1 MRAPNENVQ
10 MSLGWPR
17 SEGGA
22 TSADCLATVGWR
34 ACLMGTERKGTILYC
49 LEMVLKVA
57 LEIPGLE
64 RLQEVS
70 IKPGLGVI

>member
-1 MRAPNENVQ
+1 
-10 MSLGWPR
+10 
-17 SEGGA
+17 
-22 TSADCLATVGWR
+22 
-34 ACLMGTERKGTILYC
+34 MGPERKGAILYC
-49 LEMVLKVA
+49 LETVLKVA